1 MGHLV
6 SYLQVIHTSIMTWS
20 FNYKSKLFV
29 ILVLGF
35 VISSL
40 VTVNAAP
47 TENKLS
53 SEKSDNTIEK
63 LDSTPANPDS
73 TTGNSDSTTESS
85 DSTTGNSDSTT
96 GNSDSTTGNSDS
108 TTESSDSTTS
118 GAPGAC

>member
-6 SYLQVIHTSIMTWS
+6 SYLQVIHTSIMIWS
-20 FNYKSKLFV
+20 FNYKSKLV

-73 TTGNSDSTTESS
+73 TTGNSDSTT
-85 DSTTGNSDSTT
+85 

-108 TTESSDSTTS
+108 TTESSDSTTGNS
-118 GAPGAC
+118 DSTTG